1 MAVQYL
7 NDGRPDGAYVGQ
19 DSSDKIGFYGTTPAT
34 QPASASQAAVTA
46 TITATAVL
54 TQVATQASAN
64 TVLLNQ
70 IRSELVTLGLLKGS
84 A

>member
-7 NDGRPDGAYVGQ
+7 NDGRPDGAYIGQ

-46 TITATAVL
+46 TTTTTATTTALQTDLDALRVL
-54 TQVATQASAN
+54 T
-64 TVLLNQ
+64 NQ
-70 IRSELVTLGLLKGS
+70 IRSELVTLGLIKGS